1 MSSLLPERGF
11 VRDYLVRYI
20 GRDGQG
26 PITDAPPL
34 FHIATAYTL
43 LAAAFMDRVRIPWAG
58 GLRPPNLNC
67 ILLANSTKCRKTTV
81 VETGAA
87 LFAANEELAYYLG
100 PNESSAEGLLMGL
113 DERNTLLLV
122 FREMGDFLITAN
134 TWGERLKPLLMDL
147 ADAPPIYWKRLARQE
162 FRISNPLVSVLAAL
176 NLALMSE
183 IRGTQLD
190 WHSGFFARFLLIAP
204 GDLDGAVS
212 LNWQPAQTIMFPPTA
227 DEATRID
234 LGNYL
239 KALRERVAKRGGPGA
254 VFVFASLDP
263 ISAAGALFSSWCA
276 ELNALALDSDTPA
289 SFDRLQLSCMKIA
302 ALLTLDFTRGESKV
316 ITEEAMTYA
325 TRFCTAAANSLRAVL
340 GGYAPTVIA
349 RELQRVERCIQRAGT
364 EGILKRD
371 VLRTAHVLLKDF
383 GQLISTLEVSGR
395 IVVERDEGGGEWYV
409 ATEFR
414 EAK

>member
-1 MSSLLPERGF
+1 MNLLPERGF

-26 PITDAPPL
+26 AITDAPPL
-34 FHIATAYTL
+34 FHVATAYTL
-43 LAAAFMDRVRIPWAG
+43 LAAAFMDRVRIRWAG
-58 GLRPPNLNC
+58 GLRPTNLYT

-113 DERNTLLLV
+113 DERNTLLLI

-147 ADAPPIYWKRLARQE
+147 ADAPPLYWKRLARQE
-162 FRISNPLVSVLAAL
+162 FRINNPLVSVLAAL

-204 GDLDGAVS
+204 GGLDGAVS
-212 LNWQPAQTIMFPPTA
+212 LDWRPGQTITFPPTA
-227 DEATRID
+227 DEATRTD

-239 KALRERVAKRGGPGA
+239 KSLRERVAKRGGPGA
-254 VFVFASLDP
+254 VFVFDGPDP
-263 ISAAGALFSSWCA
+263 EATEVFSSWCA
-276 ELNALALDSDTPA
+276 ELDALALDSDTPA
-289 SFDRLQLSCMKIA
+289 SFDRLKLSCMKIA
-302 ALLTLDFTRGESKV
+302 ALLTLDFTRGESKM
-316 ITEEAMTYA
+316 ITGEAMIYA
-325 TRFCTAAANSLRAVL
+325 TRFCTAAANSLRTVL
-340 GGYAPTVIA
+340 GGYAPTMTA
-349 RELQRVERCIQRAGT
+349 RELQRVERAIQRAGT
-364 EGILKRD
+364 EGVRKRD

-383 GQLISTLEVSGR
+383 GQIVSTLEVSGR
-395 IVVERDEGGGEWYV
+395 IVVERDESGSEWYV
-409 ATEFR
+409 AAEFR
-414 EAK
+414 DTK